1 MAVALDH
8 HRAGRLAQAEAI
20 YRQILAQVPDHAGAL
35 HMLGVLTGEWKATS
49 SRTRQMLA
57 AAVAVTLVSVIVLN
71 LGGLF

>member
-1 MAVALDH
+1 
-8 HRAGRLAQAEAI
+8 
-20 YRQILAQVPDHAGAL
+20 
-35 HMLGVLTGEWKATS
+35 MLGVLTGEWKATS